1 MAVIAL
7 RRWRWPLLALLL
19 VALLLATYAW
29 VGFRLAPRWI
39 SDYAV
44 TQVQT
49 RYARALVLRDVQF
62 NPFRFELRAGELS
75 LPDADGPPLLT
86 WRGLVVN
93 FDAWRSL
100 WRRAWT
106 FSAMQFDAPQIRL
119 VRRADQR
126 FNFQDFLPA
135 DEPATSTPQSSA
147 LPPLAIDS
155 LVVRDGTVI
164 TVDRAR
170 SREFSEN
177 FTPVNFTLSGFS
189 TVIRGNRYELLA
201 SSPNIRTLEWRGTL
215 DLQPFS
221 SSGEF
226 RLGGVQL
233 ASFIDSLAPTLPAL
247 SGQLDTTG
255 RYELTLPADAPLGLR
270 MSMQQLQL
278 ADLHVRAR
286 DMTEDWIVVPAV
298 VIEGTEFDLAGPTL
312 QVAKIAIRQPRVT
325 ASLAADGQLN
335 LARLWTTADAAEQ
348 TVTPVPPADAAA
360 SGESMRVRVGQ
371 LQIDDGAVA
380 FASHLSREPVQLP
393 LSSLQLT
400 VDAIELPFAAPMP
413 VALSTMIGE
422 RGRLTA
428 RGNVDAR
435 APQAQLDVELTDL
448 DLTPLQPQLG
458 ELTSVV
464 LRSGRAAARGQLRWQ
479 EKSGAVYEG
488 SANLNG
494 MRITDRLTDEDL
506 LKWTALQFNG
516 LRLRQQPLAVNVR
529 EIRARQPYV
538 QLVINR
544 DGTTNLGIALST
556 PGSDPRPQPEAAA
569 AAGSKPAKA
578 AAQPREALPVE
589 IRLVSIADGS
599 MNFTDHTL
607 APSFSTGILEM
618 NGSIEGL
625 SGRPDA
631 RAAVKID
638 GKVDRYAPVSI
649 TGVVNYFAASTLT
662 DLDMNFRNLELTTF
676 SPYAGKFAG
685 YRIDKGKLSITS
697 NYRVENLLLNA
708 KHKIVI
714 DQLQLGERV
723 ESPDAVSL
731 PLRLAVA
738 LLKDRNGV
746 IDLDLPITGSLDDP
760 QFRLAPI
767 IWKMVKNLL
776 TKAVTAPFA
785 LLGSLFGGGDDLQF
799 VDFAPGSAL
808 LDETATGKMASLRK
822 ALADRPGLNLDVP
835 LTVDAQR
842 DRDVLVEQRWNQL
855 LKDSARRQFGARSEA
870 PDFIAT
876 VQATPAEYRRV
887 LEAAYQQQLGRR
899 PQIPRPAPPA
909 AGEPAVDA
917 NTAAVAWLDA
927 QLRPTVTVSDDELQ
941 TLAKAR
947 TDAIQSALLQDSGID
962 PARIFVINERDR
974 ENPPANDAPPATGAV
989 RVTLSLK

>member
-19 VALLLATYAW
+19 VALLLTAYAW
-29 VGFRLAPRWI
+29 VGFKLAPRWI

-44 TQVQT
+44 AQVQT
-49 RYARALVLRDVQF
+49 RYGRALVLREVQF

-100 WRRAWT
+100 WKRAWT

-126 FNFQDFLPA
+126 FNFQDFLSA
-135 DEPATSTPQSSA
+135 DEPATSEPQSGA

-155 LVVRDGTVI
+155 LVVRAGAVA

-170 SREFSEN
+170 SREFVEN

-255 RYELTLPADAPLGLR
+255 RYELTLPADAPLALR

-298 VIEGTEFDLAGPTL
+298 VIEGTEFDLTGPTL
-312 QVAKIAIRQPRVT
+312 QVAKIAVRQPRVS
-325 ASLAADGQLN
+325 ASIAPDGQLN
-335 LARLWTTADAAEQ
+335 LARLWTTADAADE
-348 TVTPVPPADAAA
+348 TATPAPPADVVA
-360 SGESMRVRVGQ
+360 SDGSMRIRVGQ
-371 LQIDDGAVA
+371 LHIDDGAVA
-380 FASHLSREPVQLP
+380 FESHLSREPVQLP
-393 LSSLQLT
+393 LSALQLT

-413 VALSTMIGE
+413 VMLNAVIGD
-422 RGRLTA
+422 RGRLAA

-435 APQAQLDVELTDL
+435 APQAQLDVELTEL
-448 DLTPLQPQLG
+448 ALTPLQPQLA
-458 ELTSVV
+458 ELTSIV

-488 SANLNG
+488 SASLNG

-556 PGSDPRPQPEAAA
+556 PGSDPRPQPAAA
-569 AAGSKPAKA
+569 TAAEE
-578 AAQPREALPVE
+578 PREALPVE
-589 IRLVSIADGS
+589 IRLVRIADGS

-607 APSFSTGILEM
+607 VPSFSTGILEM

-685 YRIDKGKLSITS
+685 YRIDKGKLSITT

-808 LDETATGKMASLRK
+808 LDETANGKMASLRK

-842 DRDVLVEQRWNQL
+842 DRATLVEQRWNQL
-855 LKDSARRQFGARSEA
+855 LIDSARRQRPPASPLLTRTQPPSSGWKHSCDRRLPSATKNCRRWPRHA
-870 PDFIAT
+870 PMPSSPRCCR
-876 VQATPAEYRRV
+876 TPASTRH
-887 LEAAYQQQLGRR
+887 A
-899 PQIPRPAPPA
+899 
-909 AGEPAVDA
+909 
-917 NTAAVAWLDA
+917 
-927 QLRPTVTVSDDELQ
+927 S
-941 TLAKAR
+941 
-947 TDAIQSALLQDSGID
+947 S
-962 PARIFVINERDR
+962 
-974 ENPPANDAPPATGAV
+974 
-989 RVTLSLK
+989 